1 MVFSCDV
8 DRSGDALGDLLAEP
22 EFWGAS
28 GCHTAALGDQ
38 ASRKHSGARMH
49 LPAEFRHADPAS
61 DCSIGE
67 NGQLHAFGFDQDQA
81 EHVERAERAPAFQGS
96 AGSTSGKINEQVT
109 NQCYGRI
116 QNQARARVYNVQAA
130 PTLAPVV
137 LLSAGH
143 LDDSELGENVLSRE
157 KVAEFSRGVAGQSSI
172 DRNVASE
179 AYDRRERGRAIV
191 PRRESKVADFI
202 NPSSQSFTFVK
213 EREQKNKDLFSR
225 QLYTTNSHNQP
236 AGLPANETNENA
248 YRETVHLDGDSRQA
262 KRIEIAGSP
271 ATNEAHAPTEGPPRL
286 GAQMSMLGQDADAR
300 RPDYRVHASRVSRAL
315 EGAGGKSSGT
325 AHRNH
330 NDSSDLGVAIRGD
343 EADRAYARA
352 LGAGREML
360 AAPYSP
366 AHNPRSS
373 PAQRSSLSGGGGA
386 LAPSAA
392 AVPAYG
398 VQTDTAGNFEK
409 EGMRRKPSAAQ
420 ASAQASPFA
429 VDGGNFDGTAG
440 ASTRQARLS
449 FDVNGRPTR
458 QARPRDDR
466 FLTSS
471 SSIGS
476 GVAWAPD
483 RRPQSADSR
492 RGVTSHIGHSRPAS
506 TALVVSAGE
515 RSMWQPHR
523 AFSAAGPGS

>member
-8 DRSGDALGDLLAEP
+8 DRSGDALGDLRTEP

-28 GCHTAALGDQ
+28 GCHTSALGDQ

-49 LPAEFRHADPAS
+49 MPAEFRHADPAS

-67 NGQLHAFGFDQDQA
+67 KGQLHAFGFDQDQA
-81 EHVERAERAPAFQGS
+81 EHVERAHRAPAFQGC
-96 AGSTSGKINEQVT
+96 AGSTSGKVNEET
-109 NQCYGRI
+109 THQCYGRI

-130 PTLAPVV
+130 PTSAPVI

-143 LDDSELGENVLSRE
+143 LEDSELGANVLSRE
-157 KVAEFSRGVAGQSSI
+157 KVAQFSMGVAGQSSI
-172 DRNVASE
+172 DQNVASE
-179 AYDRRERGRAIV
+179 AYDRGERGRAIV
-191 PRRESKVADFI
+191 PRRETKTQNFI
-202 NPSSQSFTFVK
+202 NPSSQSFTYVK
-213 EREQKNKDLFSR
+213 EREQKNEAVFSR
-225 QLYTTNSHNQP
+225 QLYTGNKHNQP

-248 YRETVHLDGDSRQA
+248 YREMVHLDGDSRQA

-271 ATNEAHAPTEGPPRL
+271 ATYEAHASTEGPPRL
-286 GAQMSMLGQDADAR
+286 GAQMTMLGQDPDAR
-300 RPDYRVHASRVSRAL
+300 RPDYRVSAARVSRAL
-315 EGAGGKSSGT
+315 DGAGGKSTGMNQ
-325 AHRNH
+325 RNH
-330 NDSSDLGVAIRGD
+330 NDSSDLGMAIRGD

-360 AAPYSP
+360 ATPYSP
-366 AHNPRSS
+366 AHNLRSS
-373 PAQRSSLSGGGGA
+373 PAQRSSLSGNGGA
-386 LAPSAA
+386 LAPAA
-392 AVPAYG
+392 LAVPAYG

-409 EGMRRKPSAAQ
+409 EGMKRKPSAAQ

-429 VDGGNFDGTAG
+429 VDGGKFDGG
-440 ASTRQARLS
+440 A
-449 FDVNGRPTR
+449 TR

-476 GVAWAPD
+476 GVAWQPD
-483 RRPQSADSR
+483 RRPQSAGGARATHDRSF
-492 RGVTSHIGHSRPAS
+492 GATS
-506 TALVVSAGE
+506 TALVASAGE